1 MLQHIFK
8 ALEAYGP
15 WGVLVL
21 AILDSA
27 GIPLPAGVDILVLSI
42 AWKLPGLAYLTALLA
57 TLGSLFGN
65 VGLFWAARGGGRRWV
80 KAVPEPD
87 KPQRFRSWFQR
98 YGLVTVFI
106 PAMFP
111 FIPLPLKVFV
121 ISAGVLHTRPGK
133 FMAVVLLARVIRY
146 FGLAYLG
153 IRLGE
158 NARYFL
164 QHNAFA
170 ITSAAVALALGMI
183 LLIKLNDRRSGNATI
198 S

>member
-1 MLQHIFK
+1 MLPEIVK
-8 ALEAYGP
+8 ALQDYGP
-15 WGVLVL
+15 WGVFAL
-21 AILDSA
+21 ATLDSA
-27 GIPLPAGVDILVLSI
+27 GIPLPAGVDVLLLTV
-42 AWKLPGLAYLTALLA
+42 AWKLPGEAYFTALLA
-57 TLGSLFGN
+57 TCGSLCGT

-87 KPQRFRSWFQR
+87 KPQRFRAWFRR
-98 YGLVTVFI
+98 YGLITVFI

-121 ISAGVLHTRPGK
+121 ISAGVLHTRFSK
-133 FMAVVLLARVIRY
+133 FLAVLLLARVIRY

-153 IRLGE
+153 IQLGE

-170 ITSAAVALALGMI
+170 ITGVALGVALGLI
-183 LLIKLNDRRSGNATI
+183 LLVKWNDRQMEGPAR
-198 S
+198 

>member
-1 MLQHIFK
+1 LLPEIVK
-8 ALEAYGP
+8 ALQDYGP
-15 WGVLVL
+15 WGVFAL
-21 AILDSA
+21 ATLDSA
-27 GIPLPAGVDILVLSI
+27 GIPLPAGVDVLLLTV
-42 AWKLPGLAYLTALLA
+42 AWKLPGEAYFTALLA
-57 TLGSLFGN
+57 TCGSLCGT

-87 KPQRFRSWFQR
+87 KPQRFRAWFRR
-98 YGLVTVFI
+98 YGLITVFI

-121 ISAGVLHTRPGK
+121 ISAGVLHTRFSK
-133 FMAVVLLARVIRY
+133 FLAVLLLARVIRY

-153 IRLGE
+153 IQLGE

-170 ITSAAVALALGMI
+170 ITGVALGVALGLI
-183 LLIKLNDRRSGNATI
+183 LLVKWNDRQMEGPAR
-198 S
+198 

>member
-1 MLQHIFK
+1 LFQEIVK

-15 WGVLVL
+15 WGVCAL

-27 GIPLPAGVDILVLSI
+27 GIPLPAGVDVLVLSI
-42 AWKLPGLAYLTALLA
+42 AWKIPSHAYLTAFLA
-57 TLGSLFGN
+57 TVGSLCGN
-65 VGLFWAARGGGRRWV
+65 IGLFWAARGGGRRWV

-87 KPQRFRSWFQR
+87 KPQRFRAWFRQ

-106 PAMFP
+106 PALFP

-121 ISAGVLHTRPGK
+121 ISAGVLHTRSVK
-133 FMAVVLLARVIRY
+133 FIAVILLARVIRY

-153 IRLGE
+153 IQLGE

-170 ITSAAVALALGMI
+170 ITGAALGLALGLF
-183 LLIKLNDRRSGNATI
+183 LLIKLNDRRAGKATI

>member
-1 MLQHIFK
+1 LLPEIVK
-8 ALEAYGP
+8 ALQDYGP
-15 WGVLVL
+15 WGTFAL
-21 AILDSA
+21 AVLDSA
-27 GIPLPAGVDILVLSI
+27 GIPLPAGVDALLLTV
-42 AWKLPGLAYLTALLA
+42 AWKIPGQAYFTALLA
-57 TLGSLFGN
+57 TVGSLGGN

-87 KPQRFRSWFQR
+87 KPQRFRAWFRR
-98 YGLVTVFI
+98 YGLITVFV

-121 ISAGVLHTRPGK
+121 ISAGVFHTR
-133 FMAVVLLARVIRY
+133 FSRFLAVILLARVIRY

-170 ITSAAVALALGMI
+170 ITGTAVGLALGLI
-183 LLIKLNDRRSGNATI
+183 LLIKWSDRRAGNATI